1 MSARQAHVA
10 AAGIARR
17 RGRARTFHRTS
28 TGSGGSGCS
37 GLLTLRRPR
46 GGVPRTQA
54 LPPRGPLTP
63 SLVPGVVP
71 PVSSSLLLDV
81 PSPRVALATEGR
93 TRPVLRV
100 VVAGWGGAL
109 TAAAFPDLGWWPLAF
124 VGITALVL
132 VSRGRG
138 AFVTALLWSVW
149 GAAFFVPHVVWAS
162 EAAGP
167 VAWIALAV
175 LQALV
180 VAVVGAAWSF
190 ASRAPWLRGRPTLL
204 GLTFAS
210 VWVAGEQLRSVVP
223 FGGFPWG
230 RLAFSQVDGPLL
242 ALASVA
248 GAPGVSFVVALVGYA
263 LAAPFDTTRARV
275 RALTPLALLAG
286 LALAAGPLI
295 PLPSRAE
302 SGVIA
307 VGVVQGDVPDD
318 GAPDR
323 ARRVLDNHVAGTR
336 DLAAAGT
343 QLDVVVWPENATDV
357 DPRTDVQTRAA
368 VQDAADAVGVPVLVG
383 AMRYRPDARFNDVLV
398 WDPERGFLSSYTKQ
412 RPAPFGEYVPLR
424 SFVRLFSSE
433 VDRVPVDMV
442 AGEEPAV
449 LRVPVDRLGRD
460 VPVATVICFEVAYDD
475 VVRDAVRRGAEL
487 LVVPTNNASF
497 GRTAQSTQQL
507 AMSRLRAVEHGRAT
521 IQASTV
527 GVSAIVA
534 PDGTVLDRT
543 ALFTADTQSARLPL
557 RTTLTLADR
566 LSNAPMTIAVVL
578 ALGALGAGL
587 QAPAGAPRSR
597 GRDTKEGPT

>member
-1 MSARQAHVA
+1 M
-10 AAGIARR
+10 
-17 RGRARTFHRTS
+17 
-28 TGSGGSGCS
+28 
-37 GLLTLRRPR
+37 
-46 GGVPRTQA
+46 
-54 LPPRGPLTP
+54 
-63 SLVPGVVP
+63 
-71 PVSSSLLLDV
+71 SSSLLVDV
-81 PSPRVALATEGR
+81 PSQR
-93 TRPVLRV
+93 TAPTTTGWIRPVLRA
-100 VVAGWGGAL
+100 VVAGGGGLL

-124 VGITALVL
+124 VGVAALVL
-132 VSRGRG
+132 ASRDRG

-149 GAAFFVPHVVWAS
+149 GAAFFLPHVVWAS

-180 VAVVGAAWSF
+180 VAVVGVAWSF

-242 ALASVA
+242 AVASVV
-248 GAPGVSFVVALVGYA
+248 GAPGVSFAVALVGYA
-263 LAAPFDTTRARV
+263 LAAPFGTSRARA
-275 RALTPLALLAG
+275 RAVTPLAVLAG
-286 LALAAGPLI
+286 FALAAGPLI

-318 GAPDR
+318 GARDR

-336 DLAAAGT
+336 DLAAAGAP
-343 QLDVVVWPENATDV
+343 LDVVVWPENATDV
-357 DPRTDVQTRAA
+357 DPRTDARTRAA
-368 VQDAADAVGVPVLVG
+368 VQGAADAVGVPVVVG

-398 WDPERGFLSSYTKQ
+398 WGPEQGFLSSYTKQ

-424 SFVRLFSSE
+424 SFVRLFSAE

-442 AGEEPAV
+442 AGKEPAV
-449 LRVPVDRLGRD
+449 LRVPVDRLSRD

-527 GVSAIVA
+527 GVSAIIA

-543 ALFTADTQSARLPL
+543 ALFTADTLTARLPL

-566 LSNAPMTIAVVL
+566 LGDVPTTVAVVL
-578 ALGALGAGL
+578 TLGAVGAGL
-587 QAPAGAPRSR
+587 GVAAGAPRSR
-597 GRDTKEGPT
+597 GRGTQEGPT